1 VLRAAFFPLT
11 AREKMTMTKAEIVD
25 RVCDKNKLSHT
36 DGINIVEATFEIIKA
51 SLERGENV
59 KIKNFGVFVLRK
71 KNSRSGRN
79 PRTGKEIVIAA
90 RKVLSFKAA
99 PAMKKA
105 VATT

>member
-1 VLRAAFFPLT
+1 
-11 AREKMTMTKAEIVD
+11 MTMTKAEIVD

-36 DGINIVEATFEIIKA
+36 EGINIVEATFEIIKA

-59 KIKNFGVFVLRK
+59 KIQNFGIFAVRT
-71 KNSRSGRN
+71 KNPRSGRN

-99 PAMKKA
+99 LAMKKA
-105 VATT
+105 VATTQSD

>member
-1 VLRAAFFPLT
+1 MAL
-11 AREKMTMTKAEIVD
+11 TKAEIVS
-25 RVCDKNKLSHT
+25 RICEKNRISNPEIFH
-36 DGINIVEATFEIIKA
+36 VVQATFEVIKA

-59 KIKNFGVFVLRK
+59 KIKNFGIFAVRK

-79 PRTGKEIVIAA
+79 PRTGKEIVIVA